1 MNFKIIDAGIM
12 NGFDTLARLGG
23 YIMLFSMLAS
33 LLGRLPLRPEFTLLA
48 TGILELTNGIDCLS
62 AYSGSLQ
69 MKYILA
75 MAFTAFGGLSGIA
88 QTSSM
93 IRDTSLSIRHYCIL
107 KGICTGISTLLA
119 CLVAES
125 RLFIF

>member
-33 LLGRLPLRPEFTLLA
+33 LLRKLPFRPEFTLLA
-48 TGILELTNGIDCLS
+48 TGVLELTNGIDCLS
-62 AYSGSLQ
+62 AYSGTSQL
-69 MKYILA
+69 KYILA

-88 QTSSM
+88 QT
-93 IRDTSLSIRHYCIL
+93 
-107 KGICTGISTLLA
+107 
-119 CLVAES
+119 VP
-125 RLFIF
+125 